1 MWEEY
6 DITPF
11 IVLMHTHFILYI
23 VRILD
28 IYEMDIPALSGKY
41 DVLQTE
47 VVIYR
52 IISQASYIQ
61 YVKYS
66 YNKRKRHKS
75 YISDTRFYLHK
86 LREIVD
92 IFKRFSL
99 W

>member
-41 DVLQTE
+41 DVFKLKLWSTE
-47 VVIYR
+47 LFLKPVIY
-52 IISQASYIQ
+52 
-61 YVKYS
+61 
-66 YNKRKRHKS
+66 NM
-75 YISDTRFYLHK
+75 
-86 LREIVD
+86 
-92 IFKRFSL
+92 
-99 W
+99 